1 MSTENNELV
10 SSLSSNS
17 REASPPTAVIAK
29 YIVIMLVVTIALVL
43 FGVKPALEG
52 YFNNNSKVSQQLTT
66 NTMNQTTFDELVK
79 KQNSL
84 SKTKVQVDEFLR
96 SFPANAD
103 QTAMLSELSRIA
115 STNGVT
121 ITSIAPSFGAA
132 SDKKKKQVA
141 STDLVAPINL
151 DMSLNGGD
159 PNKFI
164 ADLEKSSRVFVINS
178 LSYTSGEKG
187 ATTMT
192 IKATT
197 YVVQPLADP
206 NLAPKAGGA
215 VQAPAPENTP
225 AQPAEN
231 TPDQP
236 SLPPGAGADEPEVI
250 APEPAPEAPAP
261 TVPEADRGA

>member
-1 MSTENNELV
+1 MSTENNEAV

-52 YFNNNSKVSQQLTT
+52 FFNNNTKVSQQLTT
-66 NTMNQTTFDELVK
+66 NTMNQTTFEELVK
-79 KQNSL
+79 KQNDL
-84 SKTKVQVDEFLR
+84 SKTKVQVDDFLK

-103 QTAMLSELSRIA
+103 QTAMLSELTKIA
-115 STNGVT
+115 SKNGVT
-121 ITSIAPSFGAA
+121 ITSIAPTIGSAA
-132 SDKKKKQVA
+132 DKKPVA
-141 STDLVAPINL
+141 STDLVAPINI

-159 PNKFI
+159 PNQFLS
-164 ADLEKSSRVFVINS
+164 DLEKSNRVFVINS

-197 YVVQPLADP
+197 YVVQPLANP
-206 NLAPKAGGA
+206 NVAPPAG
-215 VQAPAPENTP
+215 QTAPATTPGTTP
-225 AQPAEN
+225 APADI
-231 TPDQP
+231 P
-236 SLPPGAGADEPEVI
+236 
-250 APEPAPEAPAP
+250 APAP
-261 TVPEADRGA
+261 TVPPGAGMDEPEVVIPDPGTEAPVTTAPEEGRGA

>member
-1 MSTENNELV
+1 MSTENNEVV

-79 KQNSL
+79 KQNDL
-84 SKTKVQVDEFLR
+84 SKTKVQVDDFLK

-103 QTAMLSELSRIA
+103 QTAMLTELNKIA
-115 STNGVT
+115 SQNGVS
-121 ITSIAPSFGAA
+121 ITSIAPSFG
-132 SDKKKKQVA
+132 SPTDKKKKQI
-141 STDLVAPINL
+141 SSSDLVAPINI

-164 ADLEKSSRVFVINS
+164 SDLERSSRVFVINS

-197 YVVQPLADP
+197 YVVQPLANP
-206 NLAPKAGGA
+206 NVAPPAGQTAPATTPGNTPA
-215 VQAPAPENTP
+215 PADVPAPAPTV
-225 AQPAEN
+225 
-231 TPDQP
+231 
-236 SLPPGAGADEPEVI
+236 PPGAGADEPEVVGP
-250 APEPAPEAPAP
+250 APVPEAPAP
-261 TVPEADRGA
+261 SAPEEGRGA

>member
-1 MSTENNELV
+1 MSTENNEAV

-29 YIVIMLVVTIALVL
+29 YIVIMLVVTIALVF

-52 YFNNNSKVSQQLTT
+52 FFNNNAKVSQQLTT

-121 ITSIAPSFGAA
+121 ITSIAPSFGTVGK
-132 SDKKKKQVA
+132 SKKQVV

-151 DMSLNGGD
+151 DMSLSGGD

-215 VQAPAPENTP
+215 VTPPAPENTP

-231 TPDQP
+231 TPAQP
-236 SLPPGAGADEPEVI
+236 VLPPGAGADEPEVI
-250 APEPAPEAPAP
+250 APEAPAP
-261 TVPEADRGA
+261 TVPEEDRGA

>member
-1 MSTENNELV
+1 MSTENNEAV

-17 REASPPTAVIAK
+17 REASPPTSVIAK

-52 YFNNNSKVSQQLTT
+52 YFNNNSKISQQLNT
-66 NTMNQTTFDELVK
+66 NTMNKTTFDDLRK
-79 KQNSL
+79 KQNDL
-84 SKTKVQVDEFLR
+84 SKTKDQVTDFLR

-103 QTAMLSELSRIA
+103 QTAMLSELNKIA
-115 STNGVT
+115 TTNGVT
-121 ITSIAPSFGAA
+121 INSIAPSVGTPT
-132 SDKKKKQVA
+132 DKKKVS
-141 STDLVAPINL
+141 STDLVAPINI
-151 DMSLNGGD
+151 DMSLTGGD

-197 YVVQPLADP
+197 YVVQPLANP
-206 NLAPKAGGA
+206 EVAPPAGQTA
-215 VQAPAPENTP
+215 PVTPPATAPTAPVATAPAEP
-225 AQPAEN
+225 ATEAPVQ
-231 TPDQP
+231 
-236 SLPPGAGADEPEVI
+236 EV
-250 APEPAPEAPAP
+250 PEPTTTPEAE
-261 TVPEADRGA
+261 TDK